1 MGEPNCPTCFWS
13 QFSFVRLDSVFSISW
28 KIETRIRRH
37 WILFNFSLRRIS
49 KIRPISSQRHCFSL
63 YGWRSC
69 FSPGWKA
76 RGENEFSPS
85 ERSDLAILITG
96 ARISPVDVSCYSCHF
111 HRYRAVAQPSFLTV
125 RSRSTFA
132 SYAFLFKLHGEEPC
146 HVLFSLNDEMT
157 KTAIPNCVIRT
168 PISHGLV
175 ISPRRLN
182 TNIAKTNSS
191 EFSASLKSRVYY
203 ANICAVIQKLN
214 KAGRSI
220 LSMLFI
226 KFSVSWLLSAGKAA
240 RKTKEKIIQ
249 RAHAIFWGVM
259 RQR

>member
-1 MGEPNCPTCFWS
+1 MLVIWTLFGHKAIQTRKISYSKRGRNCPTYFCS

-37 WILFNFSLRRIS
+37 WILFNFSPGRIS

-96 ARISPVDVSCYSCHF
+96 SRISPVDVSCYSCHF
-111 HRYRAVAQPSFLTV
+111 HRYRAVAQPSLLTV

-132 SYAFLFKLHGEEPC
+132 SYIFLFKLHGEEPY
-146 HVLFSLNDEMT
+146 HVLFSFDDEII
-157 KTAIPNCVIRT
+157 KIAIPNCVIQI

-175 ISPRRLN
+175 IFLQLDTQKIEYKYCEN
-182 TNIAKTNSS
+182 KFIEIFCVAK
-191 EFSASLKSRVYY
+191 EP
-203 ANICAVIQKLN
+203 
-214 KAGRSI
+214 SI
-220 LSMLFI
+220 LCKYLHSNSEI
-226 KFSVSWLLSAGKAA
+226 
-240 RKTKEKIIQ
+240 E
-249 RAHAIFWGVM
+249 
-259 RQR
+259 